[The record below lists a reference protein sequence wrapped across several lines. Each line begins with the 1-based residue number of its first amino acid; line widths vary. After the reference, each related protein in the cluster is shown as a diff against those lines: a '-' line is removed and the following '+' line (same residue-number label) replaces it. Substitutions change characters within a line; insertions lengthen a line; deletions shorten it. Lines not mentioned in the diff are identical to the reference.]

1 MLKCD
6 CKNSC
11 FYYKEITRDS
21 NDENIINYYHVNK
34 CNRLKS
40 ECSTKKHK
48 CEFVDKEFIDKQA
61 LIELEKPK
69 YIMKEIGINNN
80 INIYVELNKL
90 LNLYYYLSELLIGKL
105 NFYLTRLKFATH
117 EPTIETFTELI
128 YRLKNRQYSKKNK
141 LYLYN
146 NIDVDDLRCAGEH
159 KNNNIKILCGDNF
172 AWTKDPFIN
181 SILGRKSNQN
191 NKKKNIKKNPT
202 RKIIHK
208 TILNLDILDIKDDDK
223 DNEKRINIKDK
234 INKSTIKLDT
244 EQDSEDSEEEEEVGA
259 DIENNNFDDDD
270 DEISCDD
277 DDDYDDFSD

>member
-6 CKNSC
+6 CKNGC
-11 FYYKEITRDS
+11 FYYKKITRDS
-21 NDENIINYYHVNK
+21 NDDNIINYHHVNK

-40 ECSTKKHK
+40 ECSAKKHI
-48 CEFVDKEFIDKQA
+48 CEFIDKSFINKQA

-105 NFYLTRLKFATH
+105 NFYLTGLKFATH
-117 EPTIETFTELI
+117 DPTTETFNELI

-159 KNNNIKILCGDNF
+159 KNNNIKRLCGDHF

-191 NKKKNIKKNPT
+191 NKKRNIKKT
-202 RKIIHK
+202 LTKKIIHK
-208 TILNLDILDIKDDDK
+208 TTLNLSILDIKDDDK
-223 DNEKRINIKDK
+223 DTENRNNIKDK
-234 INKSTIKLDT
+234 INKSMVKSDNAQ
-244 EQDSEDSEEEEEVGA
+244 EDSEEEEEEVGA

-270 DEISCDD
+270 NEISGDD